1 MYEIKSLN
9 DQGLGVCFVDNKITF
24 VYNTLIGDK
33 VDIKIIKS
41 NSKYNLAIVTKYIK
55 RSDLYQEAKCPYFD
69 KCGGCSFLNMSIED
83 TLTYKRDKV
92 EHILKKF
99 ANIEKK
105 LAIASSEDR
114 YNYRNKITLQVQNKQ
129 IGYYSYNTNEIIEID
144 NCLLVKES
152 INKIIPLLKEFNVIN
167 GKIIIRTN
175 YIDEILIYIISDDN
189 INMIKDI
196 PTNVKGIILN
206 NKVLYGVD
214 YLIDTIGDNQFK
226 ISYDSFFQVNNYTAN
241 IIYDLIKNNVPDNA
255 KVLDLYCGVGTLG
268 TAASSKA
275 SKITGIEVVENAID
289 NANYNATLNKLNNY
303 EYICGKVEDYIDK
316 FIKEKFDVVIVDPPR
331 KGLDK
336 KTIDSL
342 IKINSPL
349 IIYVS
354 CNPITLAR
362 DLKILKEY
370 YNIDYTIP
378 IDMFPNTYHIETVC
392 FLERK

>member
-1 MYEIKSLN
+1 
-9 DQGLGVCFVDNKITF
+9 
-24 VYNTLIGDK
+24 
-33 VDIKIIKS
+33 
-41 NSKYNLAIVTKYIK
+41 
-55 RSDLYQEAKCPYFD
+55 
-69 KCGGCSFLNMSIED
+69 
-83 TLTYKRDKV
+83 
-92 EHILKKF
+92 
-99 ANIEKK
+99 
-105 LAIASSEDR
+105 
-114 YNYRNKITLQVQNKQ
+114 
-129 IGYYSYNTNEIIEID
+129 
-144 NCLLVKES
+144 
-152 INKIIPLLKEFNVIN
+152 
-167 GKIIIRTN
+167 
-175 YIDEILIYIISDDN
+175 
-189 INMIKDI
+189 MIKDI

-241 IIYDLIKNNVPDNA
+241 IIYNLIKNNVPDNA

-268 TAASSKA
+268 TATSSKA

-342 IKINSPL
+342 IRINSPL

-392 FLERK
+392 FLERKYVIEQYIK

>member
-33 VDIKIIKS
+33 VDIEIIKS
-41 NSKYNLAIVTKYIK
+41 NAKYNLAKVTKYIK
-55 RSDLYQEAKCPYFD
+55 RSNLYQDSKCPYFD
-69 KCGGCSFLNMSIED
+69 KCGGCSFLNISYED

-114 YNYRNKITLQVQNKQ
+114 YNYRNKITLQVKDKQ
-129 IGYYSYNTNEIIEID
+129 IGYYSYNTNEIIEIN

-226 ISYDSFFQVNNYTAN
+226 VSYDSFFQVNNYTAN

-268 TAASSKA
+268 TATSSKA